1 MAYYN
6 TIKLVSG
13 DDLPELDITLRD
25 SNLAEVGKTLDI
37 TDPSTWNP
45 IDITNVSAVRLKFRE
60 VGSTTLKAT
69 IGCTKVAPYTE
80 GRVIMNWGLTDLDS
94 ISGDYEGE
102 IELEYTSGKFM
113 SVPDLLKFDVRAG
126 F

>member
-25 SNLAEVGKTLDI
+25 SNLAATGTTLDI
-37 TDPSTWNP
+37 IDPSTWNP
-45 IDITNVSAVRLKFRE
+45 IDLTNVSAVRLKFRE

-69 IGCTKVAPYTE
+69 IGCTKVAPYTD

-94 ISGDYEGE
+94 ISGDYEAE

>member
-25 SNLAEVGKTLDI
+25 SNLAASGTTLDI

-45 IDITNVSAVRLKFRE
+45 IDLTHVTAVRLKFRE

-69 IGCTKVAPYTE
+69 IGCTRVAPYTE

-102 IELEYTSGKFM
+102 IELEYSNGKYM

>member
-25 SNLAEVGKTLDI
+25 SNLAASGATLDI

-69 IGCTKVAPYTE
+69 IGCTRVAPYTE

-102 IELEYTSGKFM
+102 IELEYSNGKFM

>member
-69 IGCTKVAPYTE
+69 IGCTKVAHYTE

>member
-25 SNLAEVGKTLDI
+25 SNLAAVGTTLSI

-102 IELEYTSGKFM
+102 IELEYSNGKYM

>member
-102 IELEYTSGKFM
+102 IELEYSNGKFM

>member
-25 SNLAEVGKTLDI
+25 SNLAAAGTTLSI

-94 ISGDYEGE
+94 ISGDYEAE

>member
-25 SNLAEVGKTLDI
+25 SNLAAAGTTLSI

-69 IGCTKVAPYTE
+69 IGCTRVAPYTE

-102 IELEYTSGKFM
+102 IELEYSNGKFM

>member
-6 TIKLVSG
+6 TIKLVAG

-25 SNLAEVGKTLDI
+25 SNLAAAGTTLDI
-37 TDPSTWNP
+37 TDPTTWNP
-45 IDITNVSAVRLKFRE
+45 IDITNVTAVRLKFRE
-60 VGSTTLKAT
+60 IGSTTLQAT
-69 IGCTKVAPYTE
+69 IGCTRVAPYDE
-80 GRVIMNWGLTDLDS
+80 GHVIMNWGLTDLDD
-94 ISGDYEGE
+94 ISGDYEAE

>member
-6 TIKLVSG
+6 TIKLVAG

-25 SNLAEVGKTLDI
+25 SNLAAVGTTLDI
-37 TDPSTWNP
+37 TDPTTWNP
-45 IDITNVSAVRLKFRE
+45 IDLTSVSAIRVKFRE
-60 VGSTTLKAT
+60 IGSTTLKAT
-69 IGCTKVAPYTE
+69 ISCTKVAPQTN
-80 GRVIMNWGLTDLDS
+80 GNVVMNWGLTDLDD

-102 IELEYTSGKFM
+102 IELEYVSGKFM
-113 SVPDLLKFDVRAG
+113 SVPDLLRFDVRAG

>member
-102 IELEYTSGKFM
+102 IELEYSNGKYM

>member
-25 SNLAEVGKTLDI
+25 SNLAASGTTLDI

-45 IDITNVSAVRLKFRE
+45 IDLTHVTAVRLKFRE

-69 IGCTKVAPYTE
+69 IGCTRVAPYTE
-80 GRVIMNWGLTDLDS
+80 GHVIMNWGLTDLDS

-102 IELEYTSGKFM
+102 IELEYSNGKYM

>member
-25 SNLAEVGKTLDI
+25 SNLAAVGTTLSI

-69 IGCTKVAPYTE
+69 IGCTRVAPYTE

-102 IELEYTSGKFM
+102 IELEYSNGKFM

>member
-69 IGCTKVAPYTE
+69 IGCTRVAPYTE

-102 IELEYTSGKFM
+102 IELEYSNGKFM

>member
-69 IGCTKVAPYTE
+69 IGCTRVAPYTE

>member
-69 IGCTKVAPYTE
+69 IGCTRVAPYTE

-102 IELEYTSGKFM
+102 IELEYSNGKYM

>member
-25 SNLAEVGKTLDI
+25 SNLADAGKTLDI

-45 IDITNVSAVRLKFRE
+45 IDITNVSAVRMKFRE
-60 VGSTTLKAT
+60 IGSSTLKAT
-69 IGCTKVAPYTE
+69 IGCTKVAPFAN
-80 GRVIMNWGLTDLDS
+80 GHVIMNWGLTDLDS

-102 IELEYTSGKFM
+102 IELTYSSGKVM
-113 SVPDLLKFDVRAG
+113 TVPDLLRFEVRAG

>member
-25 SNLAEVGKTLDI
+25 SNLAAAGVTLVA
-37 TDPSTWNP
+37 TDPTTWSP
-45 IDITNVSAVRLKFRE
+45 IDLTYVAAVRLKFRQ
-60 VGSTTLKAT
+60 VGSTSLQAT
-69 IGCTKVAPYTE
+69 ISCTKVPPFTN
-80 GRVIMNWGLTDLDS
+80 GKVIMNWGLTDLDS
-94 ISGDYEGE
+94 IRGDYEAE

>member
-45 IDITNVSAVRLKFRE
+45 IDLTSVSAVRLKFRE

-69 IGCTKVAPYTE
+69 ISCTKVAPYTE

-102 IELEYTSGKFM
+102 IELEYSNGKYM

>member
-25 SNLAEVGKTLDI
+25 SNLAAAGVTLVA
-37 TDPSTWNP
+37 TDPTTWNP
-45 IDITNVSAVRLKFRE
+45 IDLTNVSAVRLKFRE

-69 IGCTKVAPYTE
+69 IGCTKVAPYDE
-80 GRVIMNWGLTDLDS
+80 GHVIMNWGLTDLDS
-94 ISGDYEGE
+94 ISGDYEAE

>member
-25 SNLAEVGKTLDI
+25 SNLAAAGVTLVA
-37 TDPSTWNP
+37 TDPTTWNP
-45 IDITNVSAVRLKFRE
+45 IDLAPVSAVRLKFRQ
-60 VGSTTLKAT
+60 VGSSTIKAT
-69 IGCTKVAPYTE
+69 ISCTKVPPLAD
-80 GRVIMNWGLTDLDS
+80 GKVIMNWGIADLDG
-94 ISGDYEGE
+94 ISGDYEAE
-102 IELEYTSGKFM
+102 IELEYTSGKIM

>member
-6 TIKLVSG
+6 TIKLVAG

-25 SNLAEVGKTLDI
+25 SNLAAAGTTLDI
-37 TDPSTWNP
+37 TDPTTWNP
-45 IDITNVSAVRLKFRE
+45 IDITNVTAVRLKFRE
-60 VGSTTLKAT
+60 IGSTTLQAT
-69 IGCTKVAPYTE
+69 IGCTRVAPYDE
-80 GRVIMNWGLTDLDS
+80 GHVIMNWGLTDLDG
-94 ISGDYEGE
+94 ISGDYEAE